1 MKTIPKGNYNMEK
14 TQFKT
19 ESKRLLDLMINS
31 VYTNKEIFLRELI
44 SNSSDA
50 LDKRYFKSLT
60 DNSGLVRS
68 ELEIRLTPDKDA
80 RTLTITDNGI
90 GMTRDELEANLG
102 TIAKS
107 GTLAFKQENADS
119 ETHAEDM
126 DIIGQFGVGFYSAF
140 MVAKRITVL
149 SRAEGSTEA
158 WLWESEGLDGYTV
171 SPAEKSEVGTIITLY
186 LKENETDTE
195 DGEDYDRFLQVYTLR
210 SLVTKYSDYIRYPI
224 KMLIE
229 TSRPKQKAHDECEC
243 NECKHDECECDEC
256 KHDECECED
265 CKHDECE
272 CEDCKHDECECDE
285 CKHDDEEDKEPEYET
300 VTEDTTLNSMVPLWR
315 RNKAEL
321 KDEDYNSFYTDKF
334 HDFEAPLMHI
344 HSKTEGAI
352 SYNSILYIPSEV
364 PYNLYSKG
372 YKRGLQLYSNGV
384 MIMETCEDLLPEY
397 FGFVKGLVD
406 SSDISLNIS
415 RELLQQSRQLRAIAN
430 GLKKKIK
437 SELEKLLENEREK
450 YEKFFKNFGLS
461 IKYGIYESYG
471 MEASFLQDLLLYY
484 SAKENRMIT
493 LKEYVAAMVENQ
505 TEIYYACGSNIE
517 SIKRL
522 PQLKYMLDKGYD
534 VLLMPDNV
542 DEFSLKMMNGF
553 EGKPFK
559 SITDNDLNIGG
570 EEEKKAVE
578 EKQTENK
585 EFLDAVKEALGDSV
599 HEVRLSSR
607 LGDSPAALASDGPIS
622 LEMEK
627 VLADMPNGGSMKADR
642 ILELNPDHAVFETLR
657 AVRSDEEQFKTYAKL
672 LYDQALLLAGLKID
686 DPTEFAARITKLML
700 K

>member
-1 MKTIPKGNYNMEK
+1 MEK

-107 GTLAFKQENADS
+107 GTLAFKQENAES

-149 SRAEGSTEA
+149 SRAEGSIEA

-171 SPAEKSEVGTIITLY
+171 SPAEKSEVGTVITLY

-243 NECKHDECECDEC
+243 EECNHDECECDEC
-256 KHDECECED
+256 KHDECECE
-265 CKHDECE
+265 
-272 CEDCKHDECECDE
+272 E

-437 SELEKLLENEREK
+437 SELDKLLENEREK

-570 EEEKKAVE
+570 EDEKKAVE

-585 EFLDAVKEALGDSV
+585 EFLDAVKEALGDNV

-627 VLADMPNGGSMKADR
+627 VLADMPNGGAMKADR
-642 ILELNPDHAVFETLR
+642 ILELNPDHPVFETLR
-657 AVRSDEEQFKTYAKL
+657 AVRSDEEQFKTYAEL
-672 LYDQALLLAGLKID
+672 LYNQALLLAGLKID

>member
-1 MKTIPKGNYNMEK
+1 MEK
-14 TQFKT
+14 MQFKT

-149 SRAEGSTEA
+149 SRADGSNEA

-243 NECKHDECECDEC
+243 DECKHDECECDEC